1 MKDKDQIKELF
12 SNKLGSY
19 KADVNP
25 ALWNNIASQIG
36 GKTILGFGSV
46 FFTKLI
52 IGLSSVLIIGLSAVV
67 FLPNNQEVI
76 IESKATTP
84 EKKKKKESAAPLKQ
98 DLSIKKIKHTY
109 LTREAENDPAKE
121 SEALVLALPKEQIE
135 ADTIKTDPLYK
146 NTITIEQ
153 KDNTTID
160 EKATPQAPS
169 SNDIIKEEQL
179 AIIKSDIDI
188 AAHKIIKMPDVFSPN
203 GDNTNDLFF
212 IETEGLLDFNI
223 VIINSSSSVVFQSSD
238 VNFKWDG
245 YDRFGEEA
253 PNGRYV
259 YFITAKDKNGKNVK
273 EYKYLTVLR

>member
-12 SNKLGSY
+12 STKLANY

-25 ALWNNIASQIG
+25 ALWNSIASQIG
-36 GKTILGFGSV
+36 GKTILGLGSV

-52 IGLSSVLIIGLSAVV
+52 IGLSSTLIVGLSAVV
-67 FLPNNQEVI
+67 FLTNNQEAI
-76 IESKATTP
+76 IESNATTS
-84 EKKKKKESAAPLKQ
+84 EKPQKKELEATLSLDLEKTKDISLDKETDNEPL
-98 DLSIKKIKHTY
+98 
-109 LTREAENDPAKE
+109 KE
-121 SEALVLALPKEQIE
+121 SEALVLALPAEQIE
-135 ADTIKTDPLYK
+135 ADTIKADPLYK
-146 NTITIEQ
+146 NTRTIVQ
-153 KDNTTID
+153 KENTTTD
-160 EKATPQAPS
+160 DKPPQQGQA
-169 SNDIIKEEQL
+169 SNDLIKEEPL
-179 AIIKSDIDI
+179 AIIKNDIDI
-188 AAHKIIKMPDVFSPN
+188 PAYKIIKMPDVFSPN

-223 VIINSSSSVVFQSSD
+223 VILNSSSSVVFQSTD

-259 YFITAKDKNGKNVK
+259 YFITAKDRNGRNVK

>member
-1 MKDKDQIKELF
+1 MNDKDQIKELF
-12 SNKLGSY
+12 STKLANY

-25 ALWNNIASQIG
+25 ALWNSIASQIG
-36 GKTILGFGSV
+36 GKTILGFGSL

-52 IGLSSVLIIGLSAVV
+52 IGLSSALIVGLSAVV
-67 FLPNNQEVI
+67 FLPNNQVAI
-76 IESKATTP
+76 IESKVTTS
-84 EKKKKKESAAPLKQ
+84 EKLQKKELEAPLSL
-98 DLSIKKIKHTY
+98 DLEKAKDTSLNKET
-109 LTREAENDPAKE
+109 ENEPTKE
-121 SEALVLALPKEQIE
+121 SEALVLALPTEQIE
-135 ADTIKTDPLYK
+135 ADTVKTDPLYK
-146 NTITIEQ
+146 NTRIIEQ
-153 KDNTTID
+153 KENTTTE
-160 EKATPQAPS
+160 EKTPQQGLP
-169 SNDIIKEEQL
+169 SNDVIKEEPF

-188 AAHKIIKMPDVFSPN
+188 PTYKIIKMPDVFSPN

-223 VIINSSSSVVFQSSD
+223 VIINSSSSVVFQSTD

-259 YFITAKDKNGKNVK
+259 YFITAKDKTGKNVK

>member
-1 MKDKDQIKELF
+1 MNDKDQIKELF
-12 SNKLGSY
+12 STKLANY

-25 ALWNNIASQIG
+25 ALWNSIASQIG
-36 GKTILGFGSV
+36 GKTILGFGSL

-52 IGLSSVLIIGLSAVV
+52 IGLSSALIVGLSAVV
-67 FLPNNQEVI
+67 FLPNNQVAI
-76 IESKATTP
+76 IESKVTTS
-84 EKKKKKESAAPLKQ
+84 EKLQKKELEAPLSL
-98 DLSIKKIKHTY
+98 DLEKAKDISLNKET
-109 LTREAENDPAKE
+109 ENEPTKE
-121 SEALVLALPKEQIE
+121 SEALVLTLPTEQIE
-135 ADTIKTDPLYK
+135 ADTVKTDPLYK
-146 NTITIEQ
+146 NTRIIEQ
-153 KDNTTID
+153 KENTTTE
-160 EKATPQAPS
+160 EKTPQQGLP
-169 SNDIIKEEQL
+169 SNDVIKEEPF

-188 AAHKIIKMPDVFSPN
+188 PTYKIIKMPDVFSPN

-223 VIINSSSSVVFQSSD
+223 VIINSSSSVVFQSTD

-259 YFITAKDKNGKNVK
+259 YFITAKDKTGKNVK

>member
-1 MKDKDQIKELF
+1 MNDKDQIKELF
-12 SNKLGSY
+12 STKLANY

-25 ALWNNIASQIG
+25 ALWNSIASQIG
-36 GKTILGFGSV
+36 GKTILGFGSL

-52 IGLSSVLIIGLSAVV
+52 IGLSSALIVGLSAVV
-67 FLPNNQEVI
+67 FLPNNQVAI
-76 IESKATTP
+76 IESKVTTS
-84 EKKKKKESAAPLKQ
+84 EKLQKKELEAPLSL
-98 DLSIKKIKHTY
+98 DLEKAKDISLNKET
-109 LTREAENDPAKE
+109 ENEPTKE
-121 SEALVLALPKEQIE
+121 SEALVLTLPTEQIE
-135 ADTIKTDPLYK
+135 ADTVKTDPLYK
-146 NTITIEQ
+146 NTRIIEQ
-153 KDNTTID
+153 KENTTTE
-160 EKATPQAPS
+160 EKTPQQELP
-169 SNDIIKEEQL
+169 SNDVIKEEPF

-188 AAHKIIKMPDVFSPN
+188 PTYKIIKMPDVFSPN

-223 VIINSSSSVVFQSSD
+223 VIINSSSSVVFQSTD

-259 YFITAKDKNGKNVK
+259 YFITAKDKTGKNVK

>member
-1 MKDKDQIKELF
+1 MNDKDQIKELF
-12 SNKLGSY
+12 STKLANY

-25 ALWNNIASQIG
+25 ALWNSIASQIG
-36 GKTILGFGSV
+36 GKTILGFGSL

-52 IGLSSVLIIGLSAVV
+52 IGLSSALIVGLSAVV
-67 FLPNNQEVI
+67 FLPNNQVAI
-76 IESKATTP
+76 IESKVTTS
-84 EKKKKKESAAPLKQ
+84 EKLQKKELEAPLSL
-98 DLSIKKIKHTY
+98 DLEKAKDISLNKET
-109 LTREAENDPAKE
+109 ENEPTKE
-121 SEALVLALPKEQIE
+121 SEALVLALPTEQIE
-135 ADTIKTDPLYK
+135 ADTVKTDPLYK
-146 NTITIEQ
+146 NTRIIEQ
-153 KDNTTID
+153 KENTTTE
-160 EKATPQAPS
+160 EKTPQQGLP
-169 SNDIIKEEQL
+169 SNDVIKEEPF

-188 AAHKIIKMPDVFSPN
+188 PTYKIIKMPDVFSPN

-223 VIINSSSSVVFQSSD
+223 VIINSSSSVVFQSTD

-259 YFITAKDKNGKNVK
+259 YFITAKDKTGKNVK